1 LVSVDCV
8 PLRRSVG
15 FLAIAAA
22 LAAAVPAAAS
32 LAPIQ
37 RTMPRVRAG
46 KLVVP
51 RGHADGRVRVIV
63 RLPLAPLAM
72 FHAQAF
78 AARGGVRKLS
88 VRTVASR
95 RYLARVTS
103 AQHAAA
109 AALRRAIP
117 QAHIGRR
124 FQVVLDGITVSL
136 PATRLPALARL
147 DFVRKVYPSL
157 RYRKL
162 TDTSPSVIGADE
174 LHALTGAR
182 GEGMKIGVVDDGVDN
197 TNPFLAPGG
206 LSYPAG
212 FPRGGRKWTTPKV
225 IVARA
230 FPGPG
235 SGRPG
240 RLAVD
245 RRESF
250 HGTHVAGIAAGDS
263 GTCSPGGRDHPPT
276 CGLSGVAPRAYIG
289 NYRVFNV
296 PTPLGNVAN
305 TPEIAAAFESAVR
318 DGMDVINFSGGGAET
333 EPAND
338 AMIDVIRNTAAA
350 GVVPV
355 IAAGNDREDFGDGT
369 VGSPGTAPAAITV
382 AAVSNTHVFTP
393 TMAVERAPESLRHI
407 PLAGAAGT
415 RFPQTFATPHRLVDI
430 GALGVDRLLCGPDA
444 DTNNP
449 AKSPLRPGSLTGSI
463 ALAARGHCTFDSK
476 ARRAAAAGAIGLVLV
491 DNRPGEANE
500 IGTQLPLPAGMI
512 SDLDGATLRAYL
524 ATTGGSADVTIGNEV
539 ERVETGRSGIVT
551 SFSSSGVT
559 AFEHLL
565 KPDLSAPGG
574 QVLSSTL
581 PEFTGGAPF
590 AVFDGTSMATPHVSG
605 AAALLLQLHPTWT
618 AQQVKSALVSTAGPA
633 WGNTAR
639 TEEAPV
645 TLGGGGVAALPRAA
659 DPDVFTE
666 PASLSFQDLNVNRG
680 SDSRA
685 LLVRVTDAGGGA
697 GAWQV
702 SLAPQSTTSGAA
714 LDLPPT
720 LIVPPG
726 GEADLAAV
734 ARAGAAAVAGENLG
748 FVVLRRG
755 DVTRRIPYEFFVGR
769 PQLDLMQAKP
779 LRRLQSGDT
788 RTGPNRV
795 LAYCC
800 PTAPLGPAPDYFGP
814 GMPEPGAETLYV
826 TRINKP
832 AANVGVAIESAT
844 PGSLVDPW
852 FLGAAD
858 ERTVQGYAGT
868 PVNVNELTTDFH
880 TDVGAAGALFPKLT
894 TFYVAVDSGADPFTH
909 RALPGAYTLRSWVND
924 VRPPTVRL
932 LTARVA
938 AGRPTIV
945 ARVRDAGAGVDP
957 LSLTLAYRGVLV
969 GASEYDPSTGLTLFP
984 LPREARQFP
993 VGTTQAVISA
1003 ADYQEG
1009 KNINSVGD
1017 EILPNTAFEPVT
1029 IRGVSGPSLTWV
1041 LPAVD
1046 ACVAK
1051 TAALVVTA
1059 SSTRQIRSVR
1069 FFADGKQIDVD
1080 RGGADRVYT
1089 GSWGTRLVP
1098 AGPHVL
1104 RAVATDTAGRVAAAA
1119 RKVRV
1124 CR

>member
-1 LVSVDCV
+1 
-8 PLRRSVG
+8 VG

-32 LAPIQ
+32 LVPIT
-37 RTMPRVRAG
+37 RTTPRVRAA
-46 KLVVP
+46 KLFIP
-51 RGHADGRVRVIV
+51 RGQAEGRVRVIV
-63 RLPLAPLAM
+63 GLPLAPLAA
-72 FHAQAF
+72 FHARAL
-78 AARGGVRKLS
+78 AARGLTRRLNVS
-88 VRTVASR
+88 TVASQ
-95 RYLARVTS
+95 RYLARVTA
-103 AQHAAA
+103 AQRVAA
-109 AALRRAIP
+109 AALRRVIP
-117 QAHIGRR
+117 QARIGRR
-124 FQVVLDGITVSL
+124 FQVVLDGLTVTL
-136 PATRLPALARL
+136 PATELPTLARL

-157 RYRKL
+157 RYRRL

-182 GEGMKIGVVDDGVDN
+182 GEGMKIAVVDDGVDN
-197 TNPFLAPGG
+197 TNPFLAPSG

-225 IVARA
+225 IVART
-230 FPGPG
+230 FPGPN

-305 TPEIAAAFESAVR
+305 TPEIAAAFEAAVR

-338 AMIDVIRNTAAA
+338 ALVDVVRNTAAA

-355 IAAGNDREDFGDGT
+355 IAAGNDREDFGSGS

-393 TMAVERAPESLRHI
+393 TMTVRGAPDTLQHVPIAS
-407 PLAGAAGT
+407 AAGT
-415 RFPQTFATPHRLVDI
+415 FFPQAFATTPHRLVDVGTLTAPG
-430 GALGVDRLLCGPDA
+430 GAPVDRRLCGPDD

-449 AKSPLRPGSLTGSI
+449 AKTQLTPGSLAGSL
-463 ALAARGHCTFDSK
+463 ALATRGHCTFDSK

-512 SDLDGATLRAYL
+512 ADLDGGTLRTFL
-524 ATTGGSADVTIGNEV
+524 AARGGSSDVTIGNQI

-551 SFSSSGVT
+551 SFSSGGVT

-574 QVLSSTL
+574 QILSSTL
-581 PEFTGGAPF
+581 PEFTGGPPF

-605 AAALLLQLHPTWT
+605 AAALLLQLHPSWT
-618 AQQVKSALVSTAGPA
+618 PRQVKSALVSTAQLA
-633 WGNTAR
+633 WANTAR

-645 TLGGGGVAALPRAA
+645 TLAGGGIAALPRAT
-659 DPDVFTE
+659 DPAVFTE

-697 GAWQV
+697 GTWQV
-702 SLAPQSTTSGAA
+702 SLSPQSTTPGATI
-714 LDLPPT
+714 DLPPI
-720 LIVPPG
+720 LVVPPA
-726 GEADLAAV
+726 GEAELVAV
-734 ARAGAAAVAGENLG
+734 ARADAGAAAGENLG

-755 DVTRRIPYEFFVGR
+755 GLTRRIPYELFVGR
-769 PQLDLMQAKP
+769 PQLDLMQAQP
-779 LRRLQSGDT
+779 LRRSQSGDT
-788 RTGPNRV
+788 RTGPSHV
-795 LAYCC
+795 LEYCC
-800 PTAPLGPAPDYFGP
+800 PTAPLGPAPDYTGP
-814 GMPEPGAETLYV
+814 AMEEPGSETLYV
-826 TRINKP
+826 TRVNEP

-852 FLGAAD
+852 FLGAAN

-868 PVNVNELTTDFH
+868 PVNVNELLPDFH
-880 TDVGAAGALFPKLT
+880 SDVGAAGASFPKLT

-909 RALPGAYTLRSWVND
+909 RSLAGAYRLRSWVND
-924 VRPPTVRL
+924 VRPPKVRL
-932 LTARVA
+932 LTTRAA

-945 ARVRDAGAGVDP
+945 ARVQDAGAGVDP
-957 LSLTLAYRGVLV
+957 LTITLAYRGVLV

-984 LPREARQFP
+984 LPREARALP
-993 VGTTQAVISA
+993 AGVTHAVLSA
-1003 ADYQEG
+1003 SDYQEG

-1017 EILPNTAFEPVT
+1017 EILPNTAFRDFT
-1029 IRGVSGPSLTWV
+1029 IRGVSGPALTWV
-1041 LPAVD
+1041 LPA
-1046 ACVAK
+1046 ANQCLAK
-1051 TAALVVTA
+1051 TAALAVAA
-1059 SSTRQIRSVR
+1059 SSTSPIRSVR
-1069 FFADGKQIDVD
+1069 FFADGKQIGVD
-1080 RGGADRVYT
+1080 RTGAGRVYT
-1089 GSWGTRLVP
+1089 GSWRTRLVP
-1098 AGPHVL
+1098 TGPHVL
-1104 RAVATDTAGRVAAAA
+1104 NAVVTDAAGREVAAR